1 MAFLRSGIG
10 LESGPVIRAD
20 GLTLRQPAM
29 SDYAAWASLRTQSRD
44 HLVPWEPAWARD
56 ELTRSAFRRRLR
68 FYQREARDD
77 VGYAFLMFIDETGEL
92 AGGLTLSNLRRGV
105 TQAAALGYWMGQPF
119 ANRGLMKRAVR
130 AIIPFAVQ
138 GLRLHR
144 LEAACMPSNAASIRV
159 LEGTGFTREGFAREY
174 LKIAGR
180 WEDHILFGYVA
191 GDDITG
197 PRVDKTAASGEGRV

>member
-10 LESGPVIRAD
+10 LETGPVIRAG
-20 GLTLRQPAM
+20 GLTMRPPAM
-29 SDYAAWASLRTQSRD
+29 SDYAAWAGLRTQSRD
-44 HLVPWEPAWARD
+44 HLTPWEPVWARD

-68 FYQREARDD
+68 FYAREARDD
-77 VGYAFLMFIDETGEL
+77 VGHAFFIFLDDTGEL

-105 TQAAALGYWMGQPF
+105 TQAASLGYWMGQPYS
-119 ANRGLMKRAVR
+119 NRGLMQRAV
-130 AIIPFAVQ
+130 AGIIPFAVQ

-144 LEAACMPSNAASIRV
+144 LEAACMPTNIASVRV
-159 LEGTGFTREGFAREY
+159 LEACGFTREGFAREY

-191 GDDITG
+191 SDGQ
-197 PRVDKTAASGEGRV
+197 TAGRNPSQSPGEGKV